1 MTAAIRARPRR
12 QIDASV
18 LVTGG
23 LVLIVISMVIPL
35 PPAILDFGFAISI
48 AAAVLILVMALLV
61 DRPTDFQAFPMLLLM
76 TLVIRLSLNVS
87 STRLILTQGHTG
99 TDAAGHIIS
108 GFANFVAGGS
118 LMVGLTVF
126 AVISIVNFVVITKG
140 SGRMAEVAARF
151 ALDSLPGKQLAI
163 DADLNA
169 GAIDHQEAK
178 QRRLRDQQEINFFG
192 SLDGAS
198 KFVKGDAVAGIV
210 ITLVNLL
217 VGLGIGIVAHGM
229 PVGEAMAT
237 YSRLSIGDGL
247 VGQIPAVITSM
258 AAALLLS
265 RGGATDTTTRLL
277 SNQLIR
283 GWQPAAVV
291 AAAMLL
297 MSFVPG
303 MPRLLFLGIA
313 GALAL
318 GGWRLHRKA
327 VLAATALPD
336 LPVETAA
343 APRPAARIG
352 DVLDTDE
359 ISVEIGT
366 DLVLIA
372 LDQAR
377 GLGSRITN
385 LRIHIARAYGLI
397 LPDVR
402 ITDTDDLHPGD
413 YQIRIHGVVRG
424 RGSLRPGAILAL
436 GPDPVLQ
443 GLTGDAV
450 REPVY
455 LSPARW
461 IDRNAQ
467 DDAATRG
474 ATVVTPMEVLST
486 HLMEVVKANLSAL
499 LTLGAMQRQIEELKT
514 LSDSARAERN
524 RRYFDGMIPDKVSPE
539 MLLAVLRALLDEKVS
554 IRNLPLIVDAMAEF
568 RGVESIE
575 TLYELVRKRLR
586 GQITQQYSDPAGGI
600 SALQLH
606 PAWEAEFVRADAE
619 TGRAGGG
626 AMTPAL
632 SRKLLEAVRRA
643 LAAAEPALQTVL
655 VAPDH
660 RRRMLRAVLGSNGIA
675 LPVLG
680 LEEIDPGAELRL
692 VGTIEVG

>member
-1 MTAAIRARPRR
+1 MTAAAARLKSL
-12 QIDASV
+12 DASV

-23 LVLIVISMVIPL
+23 LVLIVMSMVIPL
-35 PPAILDFGFAISI
+35 PPAILDFGFALSI
-48 AAAVLILVMALLV
+48 AAATLILVMASLV
-61 DRPTDFQAFPMLLLM
+61 DRPTDFQAFPMLLLV

-108 GFANFVAGGS
+108 GFASFVAGGS

-178 QRRLRDQQEINFFG
+178 TRRLRDQQEINFFG

-237 YSRLSIGDGL
+237 YSHLTIGDGL

-258 AAALLLS
+258 AAALLLT
-265 RGGATDTTTRLL
+265 RGGATDTTTRML
-277 SNQLIR
+277 STQLIR

-303 MPRLLFLGIA
+303 MPRLLFLAIA
-313 GALAL
+313 AALAF
-318 GGWRLHRKA
+318 GGWRLYRRGT
-327 VLAATALPD
+327 LAPALSEIKP
-336 LPVETAA
+336 EAA

-467 DDAATRG
+467 EDAATRG

-486 HLMEVVKANLSAL
+486 HLMEVVKANLSSL

-568 RGVESIE
+568 RGIDSVE
-575 TLYELVRKRLR
+575 TVYELVRKRLR
-586 GQITQQYSDPAGGI
+586 GQITQQYGDPSGGI

-606 PAWEAEFVRADAE
+606 PGWEAEFVRADAE

-632 SRKLLEAVRRA
+632 SRKLLEAARRA
-643 LAAAEPALQTVL
+643 IAAAEPAIQTVL
-655 VAPDH
+655 VVPDH

>member
-1 MTAAIRARPRR
+1 MTAALRARPRR

-48 AAAVLILVMALLV
+48 AAAVLILVMASLV
-61 DRPTDFQAFPMLLLM
+61 ERPTDFQAFPMLLLV

-99 TDAAGHIIS
+99 TDAAGHIID

-178 QRRLRDQQEINFFG
+178 NRRQRDQQEINFFG

-217 VGLGIGIVAHGM
+217 VGLGIGIVAHGL

-265 RGGATDTTTRLL
+265 RGGATDTTTRML
-277 SNQLIR
+277 SSQLIR

-291 AAAMLL
+291 AAAMVL

-303 MPRLLFLGIA
+303 MPRLLFLSIA
-313 GALAL
+313 GVMAL

-327 VLAATALPD
+327 VLAAAILPD
-336 LPVETAA
+336 LPPETAG
-343 APRPAARIG
+343 PRPAARIG

-424 RGSLRPGAILAL
+424 RGSLRPGGILAL
-436 GPDPVLQ
+436 GPDHILQ
-443 GLTGDAV
+443 GLPGDAV

-467 DDAATRG
+467 DDAATQG

-486 HLMEVVKANLSAL
+486 HLMEVVKSNLSAL

-514 LSDSARAERN
+514 LSDSGRAERN

-539 MLLAVLRALLDEKVS
+539 TLLAVLRALLDEKVS

-568 RGVESIE
+568 RGIDSIE
-575 TLYELVRKRLR
+575 TVYELVRKRLR

-632 SRKLLEAVRRA
+632 SRKLLDAARRA
-643 LAAAEPALQTVL
+643 IAAAEPALQTVL
-655 VAPDH
+655 VVPDH

-675 LPVLG
+675 MPVLG

>member
-1 MTAAIRARPRR
+1 MTTAIRARPRR

-35 PPAILDFGFAISI
+35 PPSVLDFGFALSI
-48 AAAVLILVMALLV
+48 AAAVLILVMASLV

-108 GFANFVAGGS
+108 GFASFVAGGS

-126 AVISIVNFVVITKG
+126 AVISIVNFMVITKG

-151 ALDSLPGKQLAI
+151 ALDSLPGKQMAI
-163 DADLNA
+163 DADMNS
-169 GAIDHQEAK
+169 GAIDHQEARN
-178 QRRLRDQQEINFFG
+178 RRQRDQQEINFFG

-217 VGLGIGIVAHGM
+217 VGLGIGILAHGM
-229 PVGEAMAT
+229 PAGQAMAT
-237 YSRLSIGDGL
+237 YSHLTIGDGL

-258 AAALLLS
+258 AAALLLA

-277 SNQLIR
+277 SSQLIR

-291 AAAMLL
+291 AAAMVL

-313 GALAL
+313 AAMAF
-318 GGWRLHRKA
+318 GGWRLHRQA
-327 VLAATALPD
+327 QTAAIALSD
-336 LPVETAA
+336 LPAETA
-343 APRPAARIG
+343 APRPTARIG

-402 ITDTDDLHPGD
+402 ITDTDDLHPGE
-413 YQIRIHGVVRG
+413 YQIRLHGVVRG
-424 RGSLRPGAILAL
+424 RGSLRPGRVLAL
-436 GPDPVLQ
+436 GPDHVLQ
-443 GLTGDAV
+443 GLPGDGV

-461 IDRNAQ
+461 IDREDQ
-467 DDAATRG
+467 DDAATQG

-499 LTLGAMQRQIEELKT
+499 LTLGAMQRQIEELKA
-514 LSDSARAERN
+514 LSDPARAERN

-568 RGVESIE
+568 RGIDQIE
-575 TLYELVRKRLR
+575 TVHELVRKRLR
-586 GQITQQYSDPAGGI
+586 GQITQQYSDPSGGI

-606 PAWEAEFVRADAE
+606 PAWEAEFVRADQE

-632 SRKLLEAVRRA
+632 SRKLLEAARRA
-643 LAAAEPALQTVL
+643 MASVDPALQTVL
-655 VAPDH
+655 VVPDH

-675 LPVLG
+675 IPVLG
-680 LEEIDPGAELRL
+680 LEEIDPGADLRL
-692 VGTIEVG
+692 TGTIEVG